1 MKTES
6 EINDKI
12 RYTQGYLD
20 GLWFTL
26 GKTEAE
32 IKQGVVRI
40 QEDVHTV
47 KEREAS
53 RFFAPI
59 GITAGLATFFFGF
72 ALQPRNW
79 FDMWAGI
86 ILMGLGFIGAGVY
99 FHLLKKS
106 LERNIT

>member
-1 MKTES
+1 MKTEK

-12 RYTQGYLD
+12 HYTQGYLD
-20 GLWFTL
+20 GLWFAL
-26 GKTEAE
+26 GRTDAE
-32 IKQGVVRI
+32 VELKESQVRV
-40 QEDVHTV
+40 QEDAHIV

-53 RFFAPI
+53 RLFAPI

-72 ALQPRNW
+72 ALQPRHW

-86 ILMGLGFIGAGVY
+86 VMVSLGFIGAGIY

-106 LERNIT
+106 LEH